1 MERLHK
7 GQIYLI
13 SGSYVTI
20 DGLWVR
26 GNEVVMVDVSFRGV
40 KKTLTIEEFNS
51 KERKLIV

>member
-51 KERKLIV
+51 KDRILIV

>member
-7 GQIYLI
+7 GQTYLI

-20 DGLWVR
+20 DGLWVC